1 MYILTIK
8 TTLSQKVK
16 PETEKTKN
24 HKFYEYRYNNPLSII
39 NSMAKI
45 IEANNLTKIYG
56 EKETSVTALDD
67 INIEFRE
74 NEFTAIMGPSGS
86 GKSTLLHCLAGLDR
100 PSSGKIFLKGNDIA
114 TLNDKELTKIRRDS
128 FGFIFQ
134 AFNLIPTLTAEENIT
149 LPASIAG
156 RQPDMEWVK
165 EVVETVDIADRLSH
179 RPNELSG
186 GQQQRVAAARAMA
199 TKPEVIFADEP
210 SGNLDSKSS
219 RELLTFM
226 KSVVEELNQ
235 TIVMVTHDPYA
246 ASFAGRVVMLKDGK
260 IASDLEKPTQ
270 EEIVAEVTALTNV

>member
-1 MYILTIK
+1 M
-8 TTLSQKVK
+8 TTKSKGHVNRNA
-16 PETEKTKN
+16 PTRG
-24 HKFYEYRYNNPLSII
+24 HVII
-39 NSMAKI
+39 
-45 IEANNLTKIYG
+45 
-56 EKETSVTALDD
+56 DD
-67 INIEFRE
+67 VSIEFAGRKNTTVAVQTAKAE
-74 NEFTAIMGPSGS
+74 IKPGEFVCLLGPSGS

-100 PSSGKIFLKGNDIA
+100 PTSGQIFLKGNDISK
-114 TLNDKELTKIRRDS
+114 LNDKQLTKIRRDS

-149 LPASIAG
+149 LPSSIAG
-156 RQPDMEWVK
+156 RKPDVKWVK
-165 EVVETVDIADRLSH
+165 KVVETVDIGDRLTH

-226 KSVVEELNQ
+226 KSVVDELNQ
-235 TIVMVTHDPYA
+235 TIIMVTHDPFA

-260 IASDLEKPTQ
+260 IASDLDNPSQ
-270 EEIVAEVTALTNV
+270 EEIVSEVTALTNI